1 MILTKKA
8 FVGFTHFPRSIF
20 VPNFKDSRF
29 IMPANAKSTDSA
41 AKAPTPSPS
50 QRGSS
55 AQASGRKKEARKVPH
70 ATSGGTS
77 VSMSKKAADD
87 PLGGG
92 AGLSS
97 GDLFVR
103 NLSVMSVA
111 HIARGVGFDAVQKSA
126 ADALTE
132 ILAKYI
138 QRIGASAKEIAE
150 LAGRAQPKA
159 TDVVQAFQDLEPA
172 PVEIKDLIKTL
183 ETAKRP
189 FPRDVP
195 AFPARK
201 RDISGNTIEQAKI
214 GRREGLPPHV
224 PSFLPPLPNR
234 HTYSSESRLVVER
247 EQDTKRQRLEL
258 LSEKA
263 QVRQSLHGLQT
274 VAAKKPAVIVH
285 QPTWNAF
292 QGSTGDNATENPF
305 VQAPIVSPAA
315 KTIFSGP
322 DRDFVPNVDRDK
334 AQSKNQLDNNVT
346 IPKLSSQELGK
357 EEKILTGTFHD
368 GDSE

>member
-1 MILTKKA
+1 MVT
-8 FVGFTHFPRSIF
+8 
-20 VPNFKDSRF
+20 
-29 IMPANAKSTDSA
+29 ANTTG
-41 AKAPTPSPS
+41 APTPTKPK
-50 QRGSS
+50 S
-55 AQASGRKKEARKVPH
+55 AAKKEARKAPH
-70 ATSGGTS
+70 AAPGGTS
-77 VSMSKKAADD
+77 VSMSKKAGGGLDA
-87 PLGGG
+87 LGGS

-97 GDLFVR
+97 GDLFAR

-111 HIARGVGFDAVQKSA
+111 HVARGVGFDAVQKSA

-138 QRIGASAKEIAE
+138 QRIGGAAKDIAE
-150 LAGRAQPKA
+150 LAGRTQPKA
-159 TDVVQAFQDLEPA
+159 TDVMQALQDLEPA
-172 PVEIKDLIKTL
+172 PVELKDLVKTL

-195 AFPARK
+195 PFPARK
-201 RDISGNTIEQAKI
+201 RDISGNAIEQTKI

-234 HTYSSESRLVVER
+234 HTYSSESRLVVDR
-247 EQDTKRQRLEL
+247 EQDTKRTRLEL
-258 LSEKA
+258 LGEKA

-274 VAAKKPAVIVH
+274 AKKPAVVVH

-305 VQAPIVSPAA
+305 VQAPVVSPVA
-315 KTIFSGP
+315 KGIFAGP
-322 DRDFVPNVDRDK
+322 DRDFVPNVDREK
-334 AQSKNQLDNNVT
+334 AQAKNQLDNNVN
-346 IPKLSSQELGK
+346 IPKLSNNEQGK
-357 EEKILTGTFHD
+357 EEKILSGTFHD

>member
-1 MILTKKA
+1 MTFASFPSKLT
-8 FVGFTHFPRSIF
+8 R
-20 VPNFKDSRF
+20 REL
-29 IMPANAKSTDSA
+29 
-41 AKAPTPSPS
+41 AP
-50 QRGSS
+50 
-55 AQASGRKKEARKVPH
+55 H
-70 ATSGGTS
+70 
-77 VSMSKKAADD
+77 
-87 PLGGG
+87 
-92 AGLSS
+92 
-97 GDLFVR
+97 
-103 NLSVMSVA
+103 
-111 HIARGVGFDAVQKSA
+111 
-126 ADALTE
+126 
-132 ILAKYI
+132 I
-138 QRIGASAKEIAE
+138 QRIGAASKDVAE
-150 LAGRAQPKA
+150 LAGRTQPNA
-159 TDVVQAFQDLEPA
+159 TDVAQALQDLEPA
-172 PVEIKDLIKTL
+172 PVEIKDLVKTL

-247 EQDTKRQRLEL
+247 EQDTKRTRLEL

-274 VAAKKPAVIVH
+274 AAAKKPAVIVH

-305 VQAPIVSPAA
+305 VQAPIVSPVTKVCDFCGVLLMNCPIDGFPGYSAFV
-315 KTIFSGP
+315 KGIFTGS
-322 DRDFVPNVDRDK
+322 DRDFAPNVDREK

-346 IPKLSSQELGK
+346 IPKLSK
-357 EEKILTGTFHD
+357 
-368 GDSE
+368 